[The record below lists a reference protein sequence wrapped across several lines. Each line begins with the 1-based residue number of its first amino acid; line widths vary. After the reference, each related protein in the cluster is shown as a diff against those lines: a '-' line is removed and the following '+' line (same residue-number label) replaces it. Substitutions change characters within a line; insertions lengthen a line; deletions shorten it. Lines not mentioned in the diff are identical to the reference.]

1 MNLPTYPVSVE
12 SLRDAAERS
21 SGVLLWIF
29 ALPII
34 LALAIYAV
42 ITLGL
47 LPLALL
53 ITAYCVEL
61 LALAHFKLNAVRV
74 SGDQFPALDTAADN
88 FAQRLGIARPDVY
101 VIQHTMVNAFATVLA
116 GRRVIVLYSGVV
128 DSILRNGGDEELA
141 FVLGHEF
148 GHIAAGHLSFTH
160 RLQQLGGWFI
170 WLGHWHRRRME
181 ITCDRIGL
189 ALVGRRETAFRAL
202 AHLTVGSALSSSVNE
217 DALRRQLQQHEG
229 ELSVGWTV
237 LHSLYPGNLYRL
249 TELRRGA
256 DEFLQGNAA

>member
-1 MNLPTYPVSVE
+1 MTLPTYPVEVE
-12 SLRDAAERS
+12 NLRDASERS
-21 SGVLLWIF
+21 SGILLWIF
-29 ALPII
+29 ASPLI
-34 LALAIYAV
+34 LAFAGYAI

-47 LPLALL
+47 LPLVMV
-53 ITAYCVEL
+53 ISAYIVEI

-74 SGDQFPALDTAADN
+74 SAEQFPELDAAADN

-101 VIQHTMVNAFATVLA
+101 VIQENMLNAFATVLA
-116 GRRVIVLYSGVV
+116 GRRVIVLYSGIV

-148 GHIAAGHLSFTH
+148 GHIAAGHLSFWH
-160 RLQQLGGWFI
+160 RLQQLGSWFI
-170 WLGHWHRRRME
+170 WVGYWHRRRME

-189 ALVGRRETAFRAL
+189 ALIGRRETAFRAL
-202 AHLTVGSALSSSVNE
+202 AHLTVGSVLASRVNE
-217 DALRRQLQQHEG
+217 EALLRQLHEHQD

-256 DEFLQGNAA
+256 AEFLAGNTT